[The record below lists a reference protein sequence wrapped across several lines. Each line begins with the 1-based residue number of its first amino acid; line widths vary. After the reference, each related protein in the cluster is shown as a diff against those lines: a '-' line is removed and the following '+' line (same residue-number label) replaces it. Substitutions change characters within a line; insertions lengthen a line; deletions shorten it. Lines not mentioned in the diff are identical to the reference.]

1 MPNEKNLMPIELV
14 NSSRSREQ
22 HSEDSR
28 KGGKASG
35 EARRAKKKLKEYA
48 NTLLALPVTNAEMF
62 NNMTALGIEIDDID
76 NKMLMITALWIK
88 ACQGDVA
95 AAKEIRSIIGEDN
108 DPKDVDELNKLDE
121 MIRLTKELA
130 EDGK

>member
-1 MPNEKNLMPIELV
+1 MPNERNLIPFTS
-14 NSSRSREQ
+14 NQSRE
-22 HSEDSR
+22 EAKKNGA

-35 EARRAKKKLKEYA
+35 EAKRAKKKLKEYA
-48 NTLLALPVTNAEMF
+48 NTLLALPVTNTEMF

-76 NKMLMITALWIK
+76 NKMLMVTALWIK

-108 DPKDVDELNKLDE
+108 DPKDTDELNKLDE
-121 MIRLTKELA
+121 MIRITKELA
-130 EDGK
+130 NNGK